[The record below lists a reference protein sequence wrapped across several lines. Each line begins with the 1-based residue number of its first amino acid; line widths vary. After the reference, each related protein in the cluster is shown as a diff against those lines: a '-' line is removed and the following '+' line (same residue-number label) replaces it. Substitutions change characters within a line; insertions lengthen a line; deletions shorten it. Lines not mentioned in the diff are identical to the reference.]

1 MVTATG
7 GSTRSS
13 DILEAETGLGN
24 TEADGKEI
32 ESAAETAARLIH
44 DNQNAL
50 IEDCRREI
58 LARPPLQKVAAQHR
72 IAESDDWLRQ
82 AISLYRMCMTS
93 TGPATEWHDE
103 VGELNFAAGLSI
115 ADAHAFLA
123 ILRDRLLQLGADAA
137 ERGELPYESIPDIT
151 RALLRAFDFSLA
163 VQASA
168 YMREGQRHLNEV
180 NRNLTFRQRTFERD
194 LALATLVQQ
203 RFIPK
208 GFASRHFRAEVRYV
222 PTIGVG
228 GDHAGIFP
236 VSPERLYVTICDVTG
251 HGIASALAAEMVN
264 SQLRPRLRRQIDT
277 TFQYGIEPVMI
288 VRELN
293 ELFCTQF
300 QPLGMLLTFFIA
312 LIDAASRTIT
322 YSGAGHPPPIL
333 QSCSS
338 HECIELR
345 SQNVILGAAK
355 DCVIGAGEDTL
366 PIHPGDRVVFYT
378 DGIIEA
384 NDGKGN
390 MLGLDGLQTILQKH
404 YRTPQSKLADEIL
417 GAAQQLTGDN
427 ESDDMSLI
435 LLNLLDQG
443 DASGKEM

>member
-1 MVTATG
+1 
-7 GSTRSS
+7 
-13 DILEAETGLGN
+13 LGN
-24 TEADGKEI
+24 SETDRREI
-32 ESAAETAARLIH
+32 ESAAKTVARLIH
-44 DNQNAL
+44 DNQTAV

-58 LARPPLQKVAAQHR
+58 LARPQLQEVAAQHR

-115 ADAHAFLA
+115 ANANAFLA
-123 ILRDRLLQLGADAA
+123 IIRGRLLLLASNAA
-137 ERGELPYESIPDIT
+137 KRGELPYESIPDIT

-180 NRNLTFRQRTFERD
+180 NRSLAFRQRTFERD

-236 VSPERLYVTICDVTG
+236 VSPERVYVTICDVTG
-251 HGIASALAAEMVN
+251 HGIAPALVAEMVS
-264 SQLRPRLRRQIDT
+264 SQLRPLLRRQIDT
-277 TFQYGIEPVMI
+277 TFQYGVEPVMI
-288 VRELN
+288 VRQLN
-293 ELFCTQF
+293 ELFYTEF

-333 QSCSS
+333 QCCSS
-338 HECIELR
+338 HECVQLR
-345 SQNVILGAAK
+345 SQNVILGATK
-355 DCVIGAGEDTL
+355 DCVVGAGEDTL

-390 MLGLDGLQTILQKH
+390 MLGLDGLQAILEKH
-404 YRTPQSKLADEIL
+404 YTTSQTELADEIL

-443 DASGKEM
+443 DVSREET

>member
-1 MVTATG
+1 
-7 GSTRSS
+7 
-13 DILEAETGLGN
+13 LGN
-24 TEADGKEI
+24 SETDRREI
-32 ESAAETAARLIH
+32 ESAAKTVARLIH
-44 DNQNAL
+44 DNQTAV

-58 LARPPLQKVAAQHR
+58 LARPQLQEVAAQHR

-115 ADAHAFLA
+115 ANANAFLA
-123 ILRDRLLQLGADAA
+123 IIRGRLLLLASNAA
-137 ERGELPYESIPDIT
+137 KRGELPYESIPDIT

-180 NRNLTFRQRTFERD
+180 NRSLAFRQRTFERD

-236 VSPERLYVTICDVTG
+236 VSPERVYVTICDVTG
-251 HGIASALAAEMVN
+251 HGIAPALVAEMVS
-264 SQLRPRLRRQIDT
+264 SQLRPLLRRQIDT
-277 TFQYGIEPVMI
+277 TFQYGVEPVMI
-288 VRELN
+288 VRQLN
-293 ELFCTQF
+293 ELFYTEF

-333 QSCSS
+333 QCCSS
-338 HECIELR
+338 HECVQLR
-345 SQNVILGAAK
+345 SQNVILGATK
-355 DCVIGAGEDTL
+355 DCVVGAGED
-366 PIHPGDRVVFYT
+366 T

-390 MLGLDGLQTILQKH
+390 MLGLDGLQAILEKH
-404 YRTPQSKLADEIL
+404 YTTSQTELADEIL

-443 DASGKEM
+443 DVSREET

>member
-1 MVTATG
+1 MG
-7 GSTRSS
+7 NS
-13 DILEAETGLGN
+13 ET
-24 TEADGKEI
+24 DRREI
-32 ESAAETAARLIH
+32 ESAAKTVARLIH
-44 DNQNAL
+44 DNQTAV

-58 LARPPLQKVAAQHR
+58 LARPQLQEVAAQHR

-115 ADAHAFLA
+115 ANANAFLA
-123 ILRDRLLQLGADAA
+123 IIRGRLLLLASNAA
-137 ERGELPYESIPDIT
+137 KRGELPYESIPDIT

-180 NRNLTFRQRTFERD
+180 NRSLAFRQRTFERD

-236 VSPERLYVTICDVTG
+236 VSPERVYVTICDVTG
-251 HGIASALAAEMVN
+251 HGIAPALVAEMVS
-264 SQLRPRLRRQIDT
+264 SQLRPLLRRQIDT
-277 TFQYGIEPVMI
+277 TFQYGVEPVMI
-288 VRELN
+288 VRQLN
-293 ELFCTQF
+293 ELFYTEF

-333 QSCSS
+333 QCCSS
-338 HECIELR
+338 HECVQLR
-345 SQNVILGAAK
+345 SQNVILGATK
-355 DCVIGAGEDTL
+355 DCVVGAGEDTL

-390 MLGLDGLQTILQKH
+390 MLGLDGLQAILEKH
-404 YRTPQSKLADEIL
+404 YTTSQTELADEIL

-443 DASGKEM
+443 DVSREET